1 MALFLTAVHCGT
13 MGTMAPDV
21 SPALRA
27 VAQGAAAAGALAAGT
42 ALGVF
47 AARSMF
53 RGVTPRSTPHELPAV
68 RGTHRTVL
76 AGDGVLLHVEI
87 DESDVPLTVVFVH
100 GYALTL
106 ETFRYQRAA
115 LQGKARLVF
124 FDQRSH
130 GQSGQGEFDS
140 HHIDQL
146 GHDLGIVIDAV
157 APHGPLVLVGHSMGG
172 MSIMALADQ
181 RPDLIASRVFGIAL
195 LSTSAGGIHGLHHA
209 LPMGLSRAFDVLA
222 PPIAAALA
230 KRKDLVERSRWQDTD
245 LGLLLI
251 RLYSFGSTGTE
262 EGSRFVASMVSSTP
276 VEAIAEFLPALQ
288 AHDKRESLGNLEG
301 VDLLV
306 MVGDKDRLTPPERSV
321 DIVESIP
328 GAEFILVPD
337 AGHMLPI
344 EKHDVVTQALQALL
358 ERARR
363 AAMEHAAG
371 GVA

>member
-1 MALFLTAVHCGT
+1 
-13 MGTMAPDV
+13 MAPDL

-27 VAQGAAAAGALAAGT
+27 VAHGAAAVGALAAGA
-42 ALGVF
+42 ALGVV
-47 AARSMF
+47 AERSIF
-53 RGVTPRSTPHELPAV
+53 RGVTPPASPPPSPVV

-76 AGDGVLLHVEI
+76 AADGVLLHVEI
-87 DESDVPLTVVFVH
+87 DESDVPLTLIFVH

-140 HHIDQL
+140 HHVDQL
-146 GHDLGIVIDAV
+146 GHDLGTVIDAV
-157 APHGPLVLVGHSMGG
+157 AATGPLVLVGHSMGG

-195 LSTSAGGIHGLHHA
+195 LSTSAGGIQGLHHA
-209 LPMGLSRAFDVLA
+209 LPLGFSRAFDVLA

-230 KRKDLVERSRWQDTD
+230 KRKEWVERSRWQDTD

-251 RLYSFGSTGTE
+251 RLYSFGSTGTQ

-306 MVGDKDRLTPPERSV
+306 MVGEKDRLTPPDRSV
-321 DIVESIP
+321 DIVERIP
-328 GAEFILVPD
+328 GAEFVLVPD

-344 EKHDVVTQALQALL
+344 EKHDIVNQALL
-358 ERARR
+358 ALVDRARR
-363 AAMEHAAG
+363 AAMEHASG

>member
-1 MALFLTAVHCGT
+1 MSS
-13 MGTMAPDV
+13 MAPDV

-27 VAQGAAAAGALAAGT
+27 VAHGAAAAGALAAGA
-42 ALGVF
+42 ALGVI
-47 AARSMF
+47 AERSIF
-53 RGVTPRSTPHELPAV
+53 RGVTRRALTGDAPTV
-68 RGTHRTVL
+68 RGAQRTVV
-76 AGDGVLLHVEI
+76 AGDGVLLHVEV

-115 LQGKARLVF
+115 MQGKARLVF

-140 HHIDQL
+140 HHVDQL
-146 GHDLGIVIDAV
+146 GTDLGLVIDAV

-181 RPDLIASRVFGIAL
+181 RPDLIASRVFGM
-195 LSTSAGGIHGLHHA
+195 STSAGGIHGLHHA
-209 LPMGLSRAFDVLA
+209 LPLGLSRAFDVLA

-230 KRKDLVERSRWQDTD
+230 KRKEWVERSRWQDTD

-288 AHDKRESLGNLEG
+288 AHDKRDSLGNLEG

-306 MVGDKDRLTPPERSV
+306 MVGDKDRLTPPDRSV
-321 DIVESIP
+321 EIVESIP

-337 AGHMLPI
+337 SGHMLPI
-344 EKHDVVTQALQALL
+344 EKHEIVSQALL
-358 ERARR
+358 ALLDRARR